1 MELTVYPGK
10 IRGRITP
17 PPSKSQSHRLIIAA
31 ALADGRSVIRGA
43 ARSQDIDATLSC
55 MAALGAQYEW
65 RGDELAVR
73 GIGAK
78 RRSGEL
84 PELDCGESGSTLR
97 FLIPVALAVAG
108 GGVFRGRGRLMQ
120 RPQEPYFRIFDEKGI
135 AYETGENSLT
145 VRGTLAPGEYAL
157 RGDVSSQFVTGLL
170 YALPLIGG
178 ESEIRLT
185 TPLESKSYVDM
196 TLDALALF
204 GVSAEERN
212 GNYRIGG
219 GAYSAADARVEPDW
233 SQAAFF
239 YAARGIG
246 NELEING
253 MNDESKQGDRVIA
266 ELCERLGRTG
276 EVSLD
281 VSDCPDLV
289 PALALR
295 AALRDGETTHIVNA
309 ARLRLKESDRLSSV
323 TDVLDRLGAR
333 IREKPDGLDI
343 TGVAGFAGGVRVSAH
358 SDHRIAMT
366 LAVAATRC
374 ERAITIEGAEC
385 VAKSYP
391 DFWKDMEKL
400 GLAFGERRETEK

>member
-1 MELTVYPGK
+1 LRK
-10 IRGRITP
+10 AR
-17 PPSKSQSHRLIIAA
+17 Q
-31 ALADGRSVIRGA
+31 DGR
-43 ARSQDIDATLSC
+43 
-55 MAALGAQYEW
+55 
-65 RGDELAVR
+65 
-73 GIGAK
+73 
-78 RRSGEL
+78 
-84 PELDCGESGSTLR
+84 
-97 FLIPVALAVAG
+97 
-108 GGVFRGRGRLMQ
+108 
-120 RPQEPYFRIFDEKGI
+120 
-135 AYETGENSLT
+135 
-145 VRGTLAPGEYAL
+145 
-157 RGDVSSQFVTGLL
+157 
-170 YALPLIGG
+170 
-178 ESEIRLT
+178 
-185 TPLESKSYVDM
+185 
-196 TLDALALF
+196 
-204 GVSAEERN
+204 
-212 GNYRIGG
+212 
-219 GAYSAADARVEPDW
+219 
-233 SQAAFF
+233 
-239 YAARGIG
+239 
-246 NELEING
+246 
-253 MNDESKQGDRVIA
+253 
-266 ELCERLGRTG
+266 
-276 EVSLD
+276 VSLD